1 MLIEA
6 SEIAYSS
13 PEDMR
18 TAYLERRKRLN
29 AGVPKVA
36 KPVVVEPIQ
45 SVAVLEIPKPQLS
58 YSDEMVKIVARL
70 ISHGFTADE
79 IAAQIGASVEVVQ
92 AAAQAMLEK
101 TEQAHSVLAAFM
113 GPLEK
118 KYSLEDIMRFTCEKF
133 NVTKRELKE
142 QRRYSYHVLARQFF
156 FYKCKQLTTKSYTEI
171 ARFCGDRD
179 HTTVLHGVRKIERY
193 VREGVLNDEGDVLK
207 IPSNMKAS
215 LTKLSNVEHVLHCP
229 ESLRKIFADLK
240 SKGAV

>member
-29 AGVPKVA
+29 VGMAKVA
-36 KPVVVEPIQ
+36 KPVVVQPIQ
-45 SVAVLEIPKPQLS
+45 SVAVLDIPKPQLS

-70 ISHGFTADE
+70 ISHGFTAEE

-171 ARFCGDRD
+171 ARFCGGRD
-179 HTTVLHGVRKIERY
+179 HTTVLHGVRKI
-193 VREGVLNDEGDVLK
+193 EGDVLK

-215 LTKLSNVEHVLHCP
+215 LTKLSNVDHVLHCP